1 MKKVGIMTWYA
12 YENYGTVLQAAALN
26 RVIGG
31 LGYDAVDIAYDPKL
45 GSRSHEKPKRGLF
58 DRLVGKFKFYLGSR
72 PISNI
77 DRTKKFADFIKKA
90 IPLSADVCSMDYLSS
105 LNCEY
110 DAFVCGSDQIW
121 SPRCFDPT
129 YYLSFVDDER
139 KLIAY
144 APSFGCDSLDDFR
157 SASEI
162 YDLLS
167 RFSHIAVRETAAA
180 AIVKKATGMVPPVV
194 LDPTLLLSAN
204 DWRGYSAP
212 LVEGDGYCLV
222 YFLGSDRENWEAARR
237 IAKEK
242 GLRIVVV
249 PVFQRDCRRGECED
263 RAIGPAEFLS
273 LIDNADLVCTDSFHG
288 MVFST
293 IFERKFI
300 AFERFDP
307 RSPESQNTRVYSYL
321 NLIESRRV
329 LLSRSRLS
337 EWRDFIDV
345 SLDYGAV
352 AHRIEELRSE
362 SMGYLKD
369 SLKLAVE
376 EVVK

>member
-45 GSRSHEKPKRGLF
+45 GSDSHEKPKRSLV
-58 DRLVGKFKFYLGSR
+58 DRLVGKFKYYLGAR
-72 PISNI
+72 PISDI

-90 IPLSADVCSMDYLSS
+90 IPLSSDVCSTGCLSS
-105 LNCEY
+105 LNCVY

-121 SPRCFDPT
+121 SPRCFDPA

-162 YDLLS
+162 IGLLS

-180 AIVKKATGMVPPVV
+180 AIVKRATGMVPPVV
-194 LDPTLLLSAN
+194 LDPTLLLSAD

-212 LVEGDGYCLV
+212 LIEGDEYCLV

-242 GLRIVVV
+242 GLRIVAV

-307 RSPESQNTRVYSYL
+307 RSPESQNTRIYSYL
-321 NLIESRRV
+321 DLIESRQV
-329 LLSRSRLS
+329 LLSRSMLS

-345 SLDYGAV
+345 SLDYGTV

-369 SLKLAVE
+369 SLRLAVE